1 MSKKINEAFLKA
13 YNELEAL
20 CCDKFGV
27 ATGGVAEYINRLNN
41 AKFAPDRDEVLPR
54 LVRYRNVNK
63 RFVFDP
69 AAIKD
74 RKNTDVAK
82 EDVKWVNSFCKA
94 VKKKKDPIA
103 KYLKKARR
111 YARNKKFWKVF
122 WIIVIILAVLGGGV
136 AALYFLAPELFANI
150 LGMIGITL

>member
-20 CCDKFGV
+20 CCEKFGV

-63 RFVFDP
+63 HFVFEPD
-69 AAIKD
+69 AVKD
-74 RKNTDVAK
+74 RKNNEVAK
-82 EDVKWVNSFCKA
+82 EDVKWITAFTKA

-111 YARNKKFWKVF
+111 YARSKKFWKGF
-122 WIIVIILAVLGGGV
+122 WTLVAIIAVVGGAG
-136 AALYFLAPELFANI
+136 AALYFFAPELLASI
-150 LGMIGITL
+150 LGMVGIVL